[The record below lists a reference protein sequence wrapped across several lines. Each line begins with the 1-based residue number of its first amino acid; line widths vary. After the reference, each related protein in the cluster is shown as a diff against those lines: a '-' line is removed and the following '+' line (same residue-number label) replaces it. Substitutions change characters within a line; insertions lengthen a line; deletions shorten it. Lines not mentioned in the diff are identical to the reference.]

1 MRISDW
7 SSDVCSSDL
16 ADIVEDVELV
26 VARCRILDDEAF
38 EEGAQRRQVAVDPE
52 VEIDVLELELRGV
65 KRHQLVGSVGEKPD
79 PILRP
84 LLVHRVSPWLI
95 LCPAAPRWRRAL
107 RPSQKCPSP
116 AKLVGDG
123 RTGEFRS

>member
-1 MRISDW
+1 MLGFPCPLERAKPI
-7 SSDVCSSDL
+7 V

-65 KRHQLVGSVGEKPD
+65 KRHQLVGSVGEQPA
-79 PILRP
+79 PIFRP
-84 LLVHRVSPWLI
+84 LLVPLVSTWPL
-95 LCPAAPRWRRAL
+95 LF
-107 RPSQKCPSP
+107 PSP
-116 AKLVGDG
+116 PPLP
-123 RTGEFRS
+123 